1 MTARSPVEDLPA
13 YLRER
18 LTPQMWAV
26 LHHQLVEAVHRR
38 QRLELPDD
46 PWEAARLDYREER
59 AFWNE
64 GGPGMSSTED
74 TTMPTAGVD
83 VPVRIHRP
91 VTAASG
97 AVGSDVPGGGEPG
110 ADGPAAVGPDL
121 PTILFFHGGGF
132 TLGDLDTHDRIQRML
147 AHHSGAAVV
156 AVDYSLSP
164 AAKFPQAMRECVGVA
179 AHIAEHGA
187 QWGLDG
193 DRLAFAG
200 DSAGSGLSIG
210 GALMLRDE
218 LPDVFARLR
227 SLILVYGGFGLRDSA
242 SRRLWGGDWDGM
254 RMDDLSGFMDA
265 LYADTADARSVYVN
279 PLEADLRGLPPVF
292 LRSAELDPLAD
303 DSRAFAEALRRAGQ
317 EHDYL
322 EVPGVLHSY
331 VHFGR
336 MLDAANQTLAEGALF
351 AASRFARG

>member
-1 MTARSPVEDLPA
+1 MTARSPVEDLPT
-13 YLRER
+13 YLTEK

-26 LHHQLVEAVHRR
+26 LHHQLVEEVHRR
-38 QRLELPDD
+38 QRLDLPDD

-74 TTMPTAGVD
+74 TTVQAAGVD

-97 AVGSDVPGGGEPG
+97 TVGSESSHVEG
-110 ADGPAAVGPDL
+110 ALL
-121 PTILFFHGGGF
+121 PVILFFHGGGF

-164 AAKFPQAMRECVGVA
+164 EVKYPQALRECVGVA
-179 AHIAEHGA
+179 AHVAQNGAE
-187 QWGLDG
+187 WGLDG
-193 DRLAFAG
+193 SRLAFAG
-200 DSAGSGLSIG
+200 DSAGSGLSIA

-218 LPDVFARLR
+218 DPDVFARLR
-227 SLILVYGGFGLRDSA
+227 SLVLIYGGFGLRDSA
-242 SRRLWGGDWDGM
+242 TRRLWGGDWDGM
-254 RMDDLSGFMDA
+254 KMDDLSGFMDA
-265 LYADTADARSVYVN
+265 LYADPADARSVYVN
-279 PLEADLRGLPPVF
+279 PLDADVRGLPPVF

-303 DSRAFAEALRRAGQ
+303 DSKAFAEVLRRAGQ
-317 EHDYL
+317 EHDHQ

-351 AASRFARG
+351 AAARFAQG

>member
-1 MTARSPVEDLPA
+1 MTALSPVEHLPA
-13 YLRER
+13 HLKEK

-74 TTMPTAGVD
+74 TAIPAAGVD

-97 AVGSDVPGGGEPG
+97 AVG
-110 ADGPAAVGPDL
+110 ADGPGL
-121 PTILFFHGGGF
+121 PVILFFHGGGF

-164 AAKFPQAMRECVGVA
+164 EVKYPQAMRECVGVA
-179 AHIAEHGA
+179 AHVAEHGA

-200 DSAGSGLSIG
+200 DSAGAGLSIG
-210 GALMLRDE
+210 GALLLRDE
-218 LPDVFARLR
+218 APDVFTRLR
-227 SLILVYGGFGLRDSA
+227 SLILIYGGFGLRDSA

-254 RMDDLSGFMDA
+254 KMDDLAGFMDA
-265 LYADTADARSVYVN
+265 LYADPADARSVYVN

-303 DSRAFAEALRRAGQ
+303 DSKAFAEVLRRAGQ
-317 EHDYL
+317 EHDYREL
-322 EVPGVLHSY
+322 PGILHSY

-336 MLDAANQTLAEGALF
+336 MLDEANQTLAEGALF
-351 AASRFARG
+351 AAARFARG